1 MKEPSLLERR
11 KDLLGKTM
19 RTLLFHLPG
28 KHPAPPNKS
37 AHPEIDKGGF
47 QHQQHFK
54 KLTFCRLVIHNSHK
68 IKDNFKKENN
78 FKKRT

>member
-1 MKEPSLLERR
+1 MKEPSRLERR

-19 RTLLFHLPG
+19 RTLLFYLPG

-37 AHPEIDKGGF
+37 AHPKINKGGF
-47 QHQQHFK
+47 QLKQHFK
-54 KLTFCRLVIHNSHK
+54 KLTFCLVIHNSLK

-78 FKKRT
+78 